1 MLYYKKNLFFLCRS
15 SMLRPARIQFESLK
29 RKGDDQMAAKG
40 GNARKKNPP
49 AVKKKAEK
57 LLDIYIQYGDKEVCI
72 QKEVLEKITE
82 IWTKDM
88 GNPEEDM
95 KELKVYVKPE
105 DDAAYFVIN
114 KDITGSFGL

>member
-1 MLYYKKNLFFLCRS
+1 
-15 SMLRPARIQFESLK
+15 
-29 RKGDDQMAAKG
+29 MAAKG
-40 GNARKKNPP
+40 GNAKKKNAT
-49 AVKKKAEK
+49 AVKKRADR

-72 QKEVLEKITE
+72 QKEVLDKITE
-82 IWTKDM
+82 IWTRDM
-88 GNPEEDM
+88 GNPEADM

>member
-1 MLYYKKNLFFLCRS
+1 
-15 SMLRPARIQFESLK
+15 
-29 RKGDDQMAAKG
+29 MAAKG